1 MKSILER
8 MGVIREESNEDFN
21 MGAAIVMIMLFLA
34 FIGTSFYILVSSYL
48 GIS

>member
-8 MGVIREESNEDFN
+8 LGIVKEESNEDFN
-21 MGAAIVMIMLFLA
+21 LGTAIVMIMLFLA